1 MQETLTM
8 KNSNS
13 ASRISIQDMFL
24 GILNRIFLK
33 LNVVELSVASMVPKS
48 WNEICRNPMLWAKL
62 DLSRLSS
69 NAFNIPLLPG
79 SWRDDLVSKNKLI
92 TCLKYALHL
101 SN

>member
-1 MQETLTM
+1 MQKTLTM

-13 ASRISIQDMFL
+13 ASRISIQDLFL
-24 GILNRIFLK
+24 DILIRIFLK
-33 LNVVELSVASMVPKS
+33 LNVVELSIASMICKS
-48 WNEICRNPMLWAKL
+48 WNEYCRNPMLWAKL
-62 DLSRLSS
+62 DLSRLCS

-79 SWRDDLVSKNKLI
+79 AWRGDLVSKNKLI